1 MVKIQK
7 KRLIILCESSPTKV
21 FSFVHEIQ
29 KWTHSSI
36 FAFVELAASQHFLQ
50 ATHNPLGYPDPV
62 AKHVLTQRLHSWVVS
77 CPLWVGAVNPWERR
91 FTSFPVGIPHFIL
104 HWAVQIMEPV
114 LEIYINFSYVHYL
127 DSGSVSMGV
136 FLGQTH

>member
-62 AKHVLTQRLHSWVVS
+62 AKHVLTQRLPFLSSLLSTMSWGS
-77 CPLWVGAVNPWERR
+77 EPLGK
-91 FTSFPVGIPHFIL
+91 
-104 HWAVQIMEPV
+104 
-114 LEIYINFSYVHYL
+114 EIYLIPSRDPTFY
-127 DSGSVSMGV
+127 
-136 FLGQTH
+136 FTLGCANYGACLGNLY